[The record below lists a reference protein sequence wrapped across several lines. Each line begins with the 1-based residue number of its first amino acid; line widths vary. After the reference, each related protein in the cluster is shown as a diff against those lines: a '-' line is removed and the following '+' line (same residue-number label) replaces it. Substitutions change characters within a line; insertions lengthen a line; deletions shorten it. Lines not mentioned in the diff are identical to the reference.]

1 MFTLIIFMDPSI
13 LVPFIVIYINKWCVV
28 LCFLGNFFMS
38 FLYEI
43 LYTSNHQ
50 KEKGNVGLQ
59 VWLPKV

>member
-1 MFTLIIFMDPSI
+1 
-13 LVPFIVIYINKWCVV
+13 
-28 LCFLGNFFMS
+28 MS